1 MENNLSALGYQKWT
15 VPLPMEYGPG
25 ARHKLVE
32 LCQEFNIS
40 RPIIITDQGSLNLP
54 FVGQMQQALTVAGL
68 ECGLFGGI
76 EPNPTDASVM
86 AGASA
91 YQAWDADGIIALG
104 GGSGLDGGKAVALIA
119 RQQRCGLWAFDFDH
133 PVPAGF
139 SAADF
144 PPVITI
150 PTTAGTGAETE
161 STAMLT
167 DSKRGIKGCVWH
179 PKARPAAVILDPEL
193 TQSLPANLT
202 AWTGC
207 DAIIHALEAYFVPS
221 FNPLSDGAA
230 LQALSL
236 LWTSIDTAVNNGQ
249 DLEARGKMLIGSC
262 LAGVAFLKGLG
273 LVHALSHMVG
283 ATYNTHHGLT
293 NAVIL
298 PVVLRFNEQDISRRL
313 KPVAQ
318 ALDLPDASFETFY
331 NAVCAKLDSLNIPKS
346 LSILG
351 VKHADVTEVA
361 RKSFGDPARLTNP
374 RDSSLEQL
382 EALLK
387 QAIDQARH

>member
-1 MENNLSALGYQKWT
+1 
-15 VPLPMEYGPG
+15 MEYGPG
-25 ARHKLVE
+25 VRHQLAE
-32 LCQEFNIS
+32 LCREFNIS

-54 FVGQMQQALTVAGL
+54 FVGEIQRSLTDAGL
-68 ECGLFGGI
+68 ACGLYGGI
-76 EPNPTDASVM
+76 EPNPTDTSVI
-86 AGASA
+86 AGAEA
-91 YQAWDADGIIALG
+91 YRAWEADGIIALG

-119 RQQRCGLWAFDFDH
+119 RQQRCDLWEFDFDK
-133 PVPAGF
+133 PVPSGF

-167 DSKRGIKGCVWH
+167 DTRLGIKGCVWH
-179 PKARPAAVILDPEL
+179 PRARPSAVILDPEL

-230 LQALSL
+230 LQALTL

-293 NAVIL
+293 NAIIL
-298 PVVLRFNEQDISRRL
+298 PVVLRFNKEQISSRL
-313 KPVAQ
+313 KPVSQ
-318 ALDLPDASFETFY
+318 ALDLPDSSFETFY
-331 NAVCAKLDSLNIPKS
+331 NAVCSKLDYLNIPKS
-346 LSILG
+346 LAALG
-351 VKHADVTEVA
+351 VKHADVSEVA
-361 RKSFGDPARLTNP
+361 RKSFGDVARATNP
-374 RDSSLEQL
+374 RDSSIEEL

-387 QAIDQARH
+387 QAIDKARE

>member
-1 MENNLSALGYQKWT
+1 
-15 VPLPMEYGPG
+15 MEYGPG
-25 ARHKLVE
+25 VRHQLAE
-32 LCQEFNIS
+32 LCREFNIS

-54 FVGQMQQALTVAGL
+54 FVGEMQRSLTDAGL
-68 ECGLFGGI
+68 ACGLYGGI
-76 EPNPTDASVM
+76 EPNPTDTSVI
-86 AGASA
+86 AGAEA
-91 YQAWDADGIIALG
+91 YRAWEADGIIALG

-119 RQQRCGLWAFDFDH
+119 RQQRCDLWEFDFDK
-133 PVPAGF
+133 PVPSGF

-167 DSKRGIKGCVWH
+167 DTRLGIKGCVWH
-179 PKARPAAVILDPEL
+179 PRARPSAVILDPEL

-221 FNPLSDGAA
+221 FNPLSDGVA
-230 LQALSL
+230 LQALTL

-293 NAVIL
+293 NAIIL
-298 PVVLRFNEQDISRRL
+298 PVVLRFNKEQISSRL
-313 KPVAQ
+313 KPVSQ
-318 ALDLPDASFETFY
+318 ALDLPDSSFETFY
-331 NAVCAKLDSLNIPKS
+331 NAVCSKLDYLNIPKS
-346 LSILG
+346 LAALG
-351 VKHADVTEVA
+351 VEHADVSEVA
-361 RKSFGDPARLTNP
+361 RKSFGDVARATNP
-374 RDSSLEQL
+374 RDSSIEEL

-387 QAIDQARH
+387 QAIDKARE

>member
-1 MENNLSALGYQKWT
+1 MHNTLSALTPQQWT
-15 VPLPMEYGPG
+15 VPLPIEYGPG
-25 ARHKLVE
+25 VRQHLAR
-32 LCQEFNIS
+32 LCREFAIS
-40 RPIIITDQGSLNLP
+40 RPFIITDQGSLNLP
-54 FVGQMQQALTVAGL
+54 FVGEIQRSLNEAGL
-68 ECGLFGGI
+68 ACGLYGGI
-76 EPNPTDASVM
+76 EPNPTDVSVI
-86 AGASA
+86 AGAAA
-91 YQAWDADGIIALG
+91 YQAWEADGIIALG
-104 GGSGLDGGKAVALIA
+104 GGSGLDGAKAVALIA
-119 RQQRCGLWAFDFDH
+119 HQQRCELWAFDFDK

-139 SAADF
+139 SHADF
-144 PPVITI
+144 PPVITL

-167 DSKRGIKGCVWH
+167 DTGRGIKGCVWH
-179 PKARPAAVILDPEL
+179 PRARPCAVILDPEL

-230 LQALSL
+230 LQALTL
-236 LWTSIDTAVNNGQ
+236 LWTSIDTAVEHGH

-293 NAVIL
+293 NAIIL
-298 PVVLRFNEQDISRRL
+298 PVVLRYNQAQISPRL

-318 ALDLPDASFETFY
+318 ALDLPDADFETFY
-331 NAVCAKLDSLNIPKS
+331 NAVCAMLDRLNIPKS
-346 LSILG
+346 LSALG
-351 VKHADVTEVA
+351 VKQADIDAVA
-361 RKSFGDPARLTNP
+361 RKAMGDPARLTNP

-382 EALLK
+382 EVLLE
-387 QAIDQARH
+387 QAITHARD

>member
-1 MENNLSALGYQKWT
+1 MENNLSALNRQTWT

-25 ARHKLVE
+25 VRDQLAR
-32 LCQEFNIS
+32 LCREFNMS

-54 FVGQMQQALTVAGL
+54 FVGELHRSLTEAGL
-68 ECGLFGGI
+68 ACGLYGGI
-76 EPNPTDASVM
+76 EPNPTDVSVR
-86 AGASA
+86 AGAAA
-91 YQAWDADGIIALG
+91 YQAWEADGIIALG

-119 RQQRCGLWAFDFDH
+119 RQQRCDLWAFDFDL
-133 PVPAGF
+133 PVPEGF

-167 DSKRGIKGCVWH
+167 DTGRGIKGCVWH
-179 PKARPAAVILDPEL
+179 PRARPAAVILDPEL
-193 TQSLPANLT
+193 TQSLPAKLT

-230 LQALSL
+230 LQAMAL
-236 LWTSIDTAVNNGQ
+236 LWNSIDTAVENGQ

-293 NAVIL
+293 NAIIL
-298 PVVLRFNEQDISRRL
+298 PVVLRFNQADITPRL
-313 KPVAQ
+313 QPVAQ
-318 ALDLPDASFETFY
+318 ALDLPDARFETFY
-331 NAVCAKLDSLNIPKS
+331 NAVCAMLDRLDIPKS
-346 LSILG
+346 LSVLG
-351 VKHADVTEVA
+351 VKQADVGVIA
-361 RKSFGDPARLTNP
+361 GKSMGDPARLTNP
-374 RDSSLEQL
+374 RDSALEQL
-382 EALLK
+382 EALLAE
-387 QAIDQARH
+387 AIDHARD

>member
-1 MENNLSALGYQKWT
+1 MENNLSALNRQTWT

-25 ARHKLVE
+25 ARHQLVE
-32 LCQEFNIS
+32 LCRAFNIS
-40 RPIIITDQGSLNLP
+40 RPIIITDQGSLSLP
-54 FVGQMQQALTVAGL
+54 FVGQMQQALTDAGL
-68 ECGLFGGI
+68 VCGVYGGI
-76 EPNPTDASVM
+76 EPNPTDTSVI
-86 AGASA
+86 AGAAA
-91 YQAWDADGIIALG
+91 YQAWEADGIIALG

-119 RQQRCGLWAFDFDH
+119 RQTRCDLWTFDFDK
-133 PVPAGF
+133 PVPSGF

-167 DSKRGIKGCVWH
+167 DTARGIKGCVWH
-179 PKARPAAVILDPEL
+179 PRARPAAVILDPEL
-193 TQSLPANLT
+193 TRSLPANLT

-207 DAIIHALEAYFVPS
+207 DAIIHALEAYFVPN

-230 LQALSL
+230 LQALNL
-236 LWTSIDTAVNNGQ
+236 LWSSIDTAVHQGQ

-262 LAGVAFLKGLG
+262 LAGVGFLKGLG

-293 NAVIL
+293 NAIIL
-298 PVVLRFNEQDISRRL
+298 PVVLRFNRAEIMPRL

-318 ALDLPDASFETFY
+318 AMDLPDARFETFY
-331 NAVCAKLDSLNIPKS
+331 SAICTLLDRLNIPKS
-346 LSILG
+346 LSELG
-351 VKHADVTEVA
+351 VNHADISAVA
-361 RKSFGDPARLTNP
+361 RKAMGDPARLTNP
-374 RDSSLEQL
+374 RDSTLQDLEI
-382 EALLK
+382 LLA
-387 QAIDQARH
+387 QAIDQGRD

>member
-1 MENNLSALGYQKWT
+1 
-15 VPLPMEYGPG
+15 MEYGPG
-25 ARHKLVE
+25 VRNKLVE
-32 LCQEFNIS
+32 LCQALNIS
-40 RPIIITDQGSLNLP
+40 RPMIITDQGSLNLP
-54 FVGQMQQALTVAGL
+54 FVGQMQQALTAAGL

-76 EPNPTDASVM
+76 EPNPTDASVL

-119 RQQRCGLWAFDFDH
+119 RQQRCGLWEFDFDR

-236 LWTSIDTAVNNGQ
+236 LWSSIDTAVNNGQ

-298 PVVLRFNEQDISRRL
+298 PVVLRFNEQDISPRL

-361 RKSFGDPARLTNP
+361 RKSLGDPARLTNP

-382 EALLK
+382 QTLLK

>member
-1 MENNLSALGYQKWT
+1 MHNTLSALTPQQWT
-15 VPLPMEYGPG
+15 VPLPIEYGPG
-25 ARHKLVE
+25 VRQHLAR

-40 RPIIITDQGSLNLP
+40 RPFIITDQGSLNLP
-54 FVGQMQQALTVAGL
+54 FVGEIQRNLNQAGL
-68 ECGLFGGI
+68 ACGLYGGI
-76 EPNPTDASVM
+76 EPNPTDLSVI
-86 AGASA
+86 AGAAA
-91 YQAWDADGIIALG
+91 YQAWEADGIIALG
-104 GGSGLDGGKAVALIA
+104 GGSGLDGAKAVALIA
-119 RQQRCGLWAFDFDH
+119 RQQRCALWAFDFDK
-133 PVPAGF
+133 PVPAGL
-139 SAADF
+139 SSADF
-144 PPVITI
+144 PPVITV

-167 DSKRGIKGCVWH
+167 DTERGIKGCVWH
-179 PKARPAAVILDPEL
+179 PRARPSAVILDPEL

-230 LQALSL
+230 LQALTL
-236 LWTSIDTAVNNGQ
+236 LWSSIDRAVEHGQ

-293 NAVIL
+293 NAIIL
-298 PVVLRFNEQDISRRL
+298 PVVLRFNQAQISPRL

-318 ALDLPDASFETFY
+318 ALGLPDADFETFY
-331 NAVCAKLDSLNIPKS
+331 NAVCALLDRLNIPKS
-346 LSILG
+346 LSALG
-351 VKHADVTEVA
+351 VRQAEVNAVA
-361 RKSFGDPARLTNP
+361 RKAMGDPARLTNP

-382 EALLK
+382 QTLLE
-387 QAIDQARH
+387 QAISHARD

>member
-1 MENNLSALGYQKWT
+1 MENTLSALIPQKWT
-15 VPLPMEYGPG
+15 VPLPIEYGPG
-25 ARHKLVE
+25 ARHQLAE
-32 LCQEFNIS
+32 LCREFNIL

-54 FVGQMQQALTVAGL
+54 FVGEMQRALTDAGL
-68 ECGLFGGI
+68 ACGLYGGI
-76 EPNPTDASVM
+76 EPNPTDASVI
-86 AGASA
+86 AGAAA
-91 YQAWDADGIIALG
+91 YQAWEADGIIALG

-119 RQQRCGLWAFDFDH
+119 RQQRCDLWQFDFDQ
-133 PVPAGF
+133 PVPTGF
-139 SAADF
+139 TAADF
-144 PPVITI
+144 APVITI

-167 DSKRGIKGCVWH
+167 DTRRGIKGCVWH
-179 PKARPAAVILDPEL
+179 PRARPSAVILDPEL

-207 DAIIHALEAYFVPS
+207 DAIIHALEAWFVPS

-236 LWTSIDTAVNNGQ
+236 LWTSIDTAVHQGQ

-293 NAVIL
+293 NAIIL
-298 PVVLRFNEQDISRRL
+298 PVVLRFNEAYITPRL

-318 ALDLPDASFETFY
+318 ALDLPDADFETFY
-331 NAVCAKLDSLNIPKS
+331 NAICGKLDALNIPKS
-346 LSILG
+346 LSALG
-351 VKHADVTEVA
+351 VSHADIGAVA
-361 RKSFGDPARLTNP
+361 HKSMGDPARLTNP
-374 RDSSLEQL
+374 RNSSLEQL
-382 EALLK
+382 EALLG
-387 QAIDQARH
+387 QAIDHGRD